1 MFDPDEG
8 FRAYKIYIA
17 LKLHFT
23 TSFDYIKYNGKT
35 RVTKDSF
42 YKRRDKFK
50 FASIEKKHPN
60 EIEEFII
67 ANFVNGTQ
75 SWNDIFSMDSEEIFM
90 EWKKCQQSLLYI
102 FKNDIKKLVIYC
114 EEKKLELDDIFKVG
128 SNHPKLLQLYY
139 QKRIKI
145 ETIVLLSCIFPFLTT
160 WKKQMNDELGLNFI
174 ILLEKYRVFFNIE
187 KQKYISAIKEIIN
200 D

>member
-90 EWKKCQQSLLYI
+90 EWKKCQNLCYI
-102 FKNDIKKLVIYC
+102 YLRMILKNLSFIVKKR
-114 EEKKLELDDIFKVG
+114 
-128 SNHPKLLQLYY
+128 N
-139 QKRIKI
+139 
-145 ETIVLLSCIFPFLTT
+145 
-160 WKKQMNDELGLNFI
+160 
-174 ILLEKYRVFFNIE
+174 
-187 KQKYISAIKEIIN
+187 
-200 D
+200 